1 MMNEFDDVPFISA
14 DELIC
19 YLGLGMLAAGIAAG
33 LFFAIVPL
41 ARYVMG
47 KMHAKW
53 MIQKQSE
60 SSTNDSSSMGTL
72 TLPQPESA

>member
-1 MMNEFDDVPFISA
+1 MNEFDDVPFISA

-41 ARYVMG
+41 ARYEMG

-53 MIQKQSE
+53 MSQKQSE
-60 SSTNDSSSMGTL
+60 SSTNESSAMGTL
-72 TLPQPESA
+72 ALPQPESA

>member
-1 MMNEFDDVPFISA
+1 MNEFEDVPFLSD

-19 YLGLGMLAAGIAAG
+19 YLGIGLLAAGIAAG
-33 LFFAIVPL
+33 LLFAIVPL
-41 ARYVMG
+41 ARYVME

-53 MIQKQSE
+53 MSQKQSE
-60 SSTNDSSSMGTL
+60 SSTNDSSSMGAL

>member
-1 MMNEFDDVPFISA
+1 MNEFDDVPFISA

-19 YLGLGMLAAGIAAG
+19 YLGLGMLVAGIAAG

-53 MIQKQSE
+53 MSQKQSE
-60 SSTNDSSSMGTL
+60 SSTNESSVMGTL
-72 TLPQPESA
+72 ALAQPESA